1 MLDIGWFEMA
11 VIGGLL
17 LIVVGPKD
25 LPRVLRTVG
34 IWTGKARKLA
44 RDFQRTLD
52 DYAKDAD
59 LEGVKNAVQTP
70 MKAKKAMASALDPTG
85 ALKKELTGVD
95 SDLRKNLKE
104 TSEAVKGKP
113 EDAGKADDASVDP
126 TTPEPPAVATPS
138 ASAMKQPAPAEK
150 PKVEAP
156 STS

>member
-59 LEGVKNAVQTP
+59 LDGVKKAVETP

-85 ALKKELTGVD
+85 TLKKELTGVD

-104 TSEAVKGKP
+104 TSEAVS
-113 EDAGKADDASVDP
+113 GKADEATVDP
-126 TTPEPPAVATPS
+126 TTPERPAVASPS
-138 ASAMKQPAPAEK
+138 ASVANQPAPAEK
-150 PKVEAP
+150 PKAEAG